1 MPKSAFE
8 SQGELL
14 EEVILEATWSR
25 NQAVG
30 IGGGEREQL
39 KQKQHHIYA
48 SDGGWTEKVL
58 LALGLPLG
66 KLRGGMNSRVGDPE
80 KPNQRK
86 TTEIF

>member
-1 MPKSAFE
+1 MPKSVFE

-14 EEVILEATWSR
+14 QEVILEATWSR
-25 NQAVG
+25 NQAAG

-39 KQKQHHIYA
+39 KQRQHHIHA
-48 SDGGWTEKVL
+48 SDGDWTEKVL

-66 KLRGGMNSRVGDPE
+66 KLRGGMNSGVGEPE

-86 TTEIF
+86 TTVIF